1 MFIVLSLAF
10 SNSWMYVSGAGFFLC
25 CGLSCSLGRGDW
37 CASFVLSGVCC
48 FRVVT
53 GKLLGSVGWG
63 WLAIGAG
70 WSGGLRGCFGVY
82 ISGVALFAWGL
93 GGFDRVVVGGCCS
106 LLRRAGAVLASGVE
120 GLGSG
125 GRFEL
130 AGWSCVGVF
139 RGGVL
144 VISAYVAGVVLGS
157 F

>member
-10 SNSWMYVSGAGFFLC
+10 SNSWMCVSGAGFFLC

-48 FRVVT
+48 FRGVT
-53 GKLLGSVGWG
+53 GKLLVSVGWG
-63 WLAIGAG
+63 WFAIGTG
-70 WSGGLRGCFGVY
+70 RSCGIRGFIGVY
-82 ISGVALFAWGL
+82 ILGVALFAWGL
-93 GGFDRVVVGGCCS
+93 GGLARSVVVGCCS
-106 LLRRAGAVLASGVE
+106 FLRKAGAVLASGGE
-120 GLGSG
+120 RLGSG

-130 AGWSCVGVF
+130 AAWSCVGLF

-144 VISAYVAGVVLGS
+144 VISAYVAGVVWGS